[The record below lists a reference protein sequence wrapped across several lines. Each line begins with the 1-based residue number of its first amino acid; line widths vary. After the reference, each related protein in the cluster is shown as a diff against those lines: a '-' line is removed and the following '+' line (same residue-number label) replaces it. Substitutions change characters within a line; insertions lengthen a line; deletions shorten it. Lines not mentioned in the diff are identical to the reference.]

1 MLVVGCYNYHISDWK
16 TPLRS
21 HFIYF
26 LSWKSI
32 GFFQIL
38 PQVFNVQ
45 ITAQLHSF
53 HMLEKEWSKFSKL
66 ASKHMNWEK
75 FKVFRLDL
83 EKADEPEIKLPA
95 SIGS

>member
-16 TPLRS
+16 TPLRG
-21 HFIYF
+21 HYIYF

-45 ITAQLHSF
+45 ITAQLPSF
-53 HMLEKEWSKFSKL
+53 HMLEKEWSKFSKQ
-66 ASKHMNWEK
+66 ASSTWTEK